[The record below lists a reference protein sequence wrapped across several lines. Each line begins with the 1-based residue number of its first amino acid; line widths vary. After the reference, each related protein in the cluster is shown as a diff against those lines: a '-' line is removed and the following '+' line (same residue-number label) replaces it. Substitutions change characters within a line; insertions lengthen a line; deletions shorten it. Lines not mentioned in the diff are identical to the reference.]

1 MTEDFAQ
8 ATDWRALPKGMP
20 AMAALVATGNS
31 YVTYKPQRDG
41 LPEVVVRAYARVGPE
56 GLAAIAHLAYSM
68 KPTPTLED
76 AAALCEWG
84 IEHYVG
90 REIARKDDDWP
101 QAEWA
106 ARGRLVRA
114 YTMRTWG
121 KEIAKIEGAPEDWAD
136 RLDWVLSAELDE
148 LGGRF
153 TFAEHKDQDSGQTE
167 VYMFDGRWAP
177 YGP

>member
-1 MTEDFAQ
+1 MSEDFNDVS
-8 ATDWRALPKGMP
+8 DWRELPKGMP

-41 LPEVVVRAYARVGPE
+41 LPEVVVRAWARVGPE
-56 GLAAIAHLAYSM
+56 GMAAIAHLAYNM
-68 KPTPTLED
+68 KPTPRLEQ

-90 REIARKDDDWP
+90 REIALKSDWP
-101 QAEWA
+101 NATWE
-106 ARGRLVRA
+106 ARGRLVRD

-121 KEIAKIEGAPEDWAD
+121 KEIAAIEGAPEDWAD

-148 LGGRF
+148 GKGQF
-153 TFAEHKDQDSGQTE
+153 TFVEHEDKELGQTE
-167 VYMFDGRWAP
+167 VYMFEGRWEP